1 MNYVFIVLTGI
12 VIAVIFNII
21 SKLKIRSI
29 YVFSVIGSFI
39 GSFASDTPTQFSLI
53 ASLVGSLIVVFIVCC
68 SIRV

>member
-1 MNYVFIVLTGI
+1 MAYVFMVLTGI

-29 YVFSVIGSFI
+29 YIFSVIGSFI
-39 GSFASDTPTQFSLI
+39 GSFATDPPTQFSLI
-53 ASLVGSLIVVFIVCC
+53 ASLLGSIIVVFVVCC

>member
-1 MNYVFIVLTGI
+1 MAYVFMVLTGI

-29 YVFSVIGSFI
+29 YIFSVIGSFI
-39 GSFASDTPTQFSLI
+39 GIFATDPPTQFSLI
-53 ASLVGSLIVVFIVCC
+53 ASLLGSIIVVFIACC

>member
-1 MNYVFIVLTGI
+1 MNYVLIVLTGI

-29 YVFSVIGSFI
+29 YIFSVIGSFI
-39 GSFASDTPTQFSLI
+39 GSYATDTPTQFSLI
-53 ASLVGSLIVVFIVCC
+53 PSLVGSLLVVFIVCC

>member
-1 MNYVFIVLTGI
+1 MAYVFMVLTGI

-29 YVFSVIGSFI
+29 YIFSVIGLFI
-39 GSFASDTPTQFSLI
+39 GSFATDPPTQFSLI
-53 ASLVGSLIVVFIVCC
+53 ASLLGSIIVVFIVCC